1 MGKTCE
7 REPPQTSEPLD
18 TISMLHGT
26 GPMYGVRLAS
36 AQPTNC
42 SFALHF
48 YTTNCHLSLS
58 LICLNAKH
66 THLAKKNMK
75 QKLYYAGIFVRF
87 ASWGWVRAPRPSKH
101 HYFIRGSHFLHDFT
115 DLYIPLPKTSVNI
128 LARTPHPKLETKIKV
143 LLLQPPVS
151 CLRPGCCCAY
161 WFKFRTLATKKK
173 QLIHP

>member
-1 MGKTCE
+1 M
-7 REPPQTSEPLD
+7 
-18 TISMLHGT
+18 
-26 GPMYGVRLAS
+26 
-36 AQPTNC
+36 
-42 SFALHF
+42 
-48 YTTNCHLSLS
+48 
-58 LICLNAKH
+58 
-66 THLAKKNMK
+66 
-75 QKLYYAGIFVRF
+75 
-87 ASWGWVRAPRPSKH
+87 RAPRPSKH

-173 QLIHP
+173 TTHTSVGKCVLGRISDPSTGNAMKVIHCSFRRRCSPRNHPRHHILGDFGTAKQDVG